1 MKNSVKEK
9 IEEIISKWNEA
20 DYIQKNYVMSN
31 TQKYLKDTDYII
43 IKIQEYS
50 LLNKEIDND
59 YTEILQ
65 EREYC
70 RKILRSISDDE
81 LE

>member
-1 MKNSVKEK
+1 MDNLVKEN
-9 IEEIISKWNEA
+9 IEEILSKWKDA
-20 DYIQKNYVMSN
+20 DGIQKDYVIRN
-31 TQKYLKDTDYII
+31 TKNYLKNTDYII

-50 LLNKEIDND
+50 MLNKEIEND

-70 RKILRSISDDE
+70 RKVLRE
-81 LE
+81 VEV

>member
-1 MKNSVKEK
+1 MNDSIKEK
-9 IEEIISKWNEA
+9 IEEILSKWEDA
-20 DYIQKNYVMSN
+20 DGIEKDYVLRN
-31 TQKYLKDTDYII
+31 AQRYLKETDYII

-50 LLNKEIDND
+50 MLNKEIDND

-70 RKILRSISDDE
+70 RNVLRK
-81 LE
+81 LEV